1 MPEDLPGPDE
11 LRQGMSVEIEQEDGD
26 RLVGDVGAVLDD
38 EFTPGGVT
46 VRLQSGVTGQVKEI
60 HPEE

>member
-1 MPEDLPGPDE
+1 MPQDLPRSED

-26 RLVGDVGAVLDD
+26 HLIGDVGVVLDD

-46 VRLQSGVTGQVKEI
+46 VRLQSGVTGQVKQI